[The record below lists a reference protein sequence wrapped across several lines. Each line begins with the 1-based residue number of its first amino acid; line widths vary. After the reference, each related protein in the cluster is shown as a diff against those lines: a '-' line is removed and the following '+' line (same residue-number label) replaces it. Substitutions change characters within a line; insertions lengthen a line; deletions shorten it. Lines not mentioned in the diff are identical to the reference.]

1 MRDRIERYAVD
12 KRALEGFYNVPCS
25 LSCLDRRLAFVNDW
39 LGRVETLEFDSLDQ
53 RGKVDYVL
61 LRNHLGAERES
72 LGFQRRRADELRER
86 MPFAADIADL
96 EDARRALRPLDP
108 QAAAHRL
115 DQVGEAAAK
124 LGKSIVP
131 GSSDDGTKTE
141 PEVKLTPVE
150 AQRCSKALGQ
160 LTQTL
165 EAWFK
170 HYADYKPDSRWWLE
184 KPHAD
189 ASKRLGKLKKALKS
203 ITDAAKDGL
212 IGDPIGEEAL
222 RSAIAHEMLG
232 YGPEDLVRLGDEEL
246 AWCTAELLKASA
258 ELGFGDD
265 WRAALEHV
273 KGLHVPLGRQDELVA
288 GLAREAIEFV
298 TSRDLVTIDDL
309 CRELWYIDMIS
320 EKGQKTLPFAGYGFN
335 KVLVSYPTPTMALDD
350 KAMCVR
356 ANNIHFTRA
365 VVHHELIPGHH
376 LQIYMGNRHSA
387 YRQVFS
393 TPFLGEGWCLHWE
406 MLLWDLGFPRGP
418 EDKVGMLFWRMHR
431 CARIVVSL
439 RFHLGTMSPEEM
451 VDYLVDSVGHER
463 NAATSEVRRYIGG
476 DYVPLYQCA
485 YMIGALQMR
494 ALYRELV
501 GGGRM
506 ANREFHDA
514 VLREGAIP
522 VELIRAQLTGQELT
536 RDYKASWRFA

>member
-1 MRDRIERYAVD
+1 MREHVERYTMD
-12 KRALEGFYNVPCS
+12 KRALEGFYSVPCS
-25 LSCLDRRLAFVNDW
+25 LSCLDRQLAFADDW
-39 LGRVETLEFDSLDQ
+39 LGRLEALEFDGLDQ
-53 RGKVDYVL
+53 RGKVDYLL
-61 LRNHLGAERES
+61 LRNHLEAERES
-72 LGFQRRRADELRER
+72 LGFRRRRAGEIRER
-86 MPFAADIADL
+86 MAFAADIAEL
-96 EDARRALRPLDP
+96 EEARRAVRHLDP
-108 QAAAHRL
+108 EATARRL
-115 DQVGEAAAK
+115 ASVGEGAGK
-124 LGKSIVP
+124 LRKSIVP
-131 GSSDDGTKTE
+131 RSAGDGTKTE
-141 PEVKLTPVE
+141 SDVKLTPVE
-150 AQRCSKALGQ
+150 AQRYSKALEQ
-160 LTQTL
+160 LTKTL

-170 HYADYKPDSRWWLE
+170 HYADYKPDFRWWLE
-184 KPHAD
+184 KPYAD
-189 ASKRLGKLKKALKS
+189 ASKQMGRLKKALKL
-203 ITDAAKDGL
+203 ITDSAKDGL

-222 RSAIAHEMLG
+222 RSAIAREMLA
-232 YGPEDLVRLGDEEL
+232 YGPEDLVRLGDQEL
-246 AWCTAELLKASA
+246 AWCAAEMLRASH

-273 KGLHVPLGRQDELVA
+273 KGLHVALGAQDDLVA
-288 GLAREAIEFV
+288 DLAREAIDFV
-298 TSRDLVTIDDL
+298 TGRDLVTVDDL
-309 CRELWYIDMIS
+309 CRELWYVDMIS
-320 EKGQKTLPFAGYGFN
+320 EEGQKTLPFAGYGFN

-376 LQIYMGNRHSA
+376 LQIYMGNRHSP

-406 MLLWDLGFPRGP
+406 MLLWDLGFPRNP
-418 EDKVGMLFWRMHR
+418 EDRVGMLFWRMHR

-439 RFHLGTMSPEEM
+439 RFHLGTMSPGEM
-451 VDYLVDSVGHER
+451 VDYLVDNVGHER
-463 NAATSEVRRYIGG
+463 NAATSEVRRSIGG

-494 ALYRELV
+494 ALHRELV
-501 GGGRM
+501 GAGCM

-536 RDYKASWRFA
+536 RDYQASWRFA